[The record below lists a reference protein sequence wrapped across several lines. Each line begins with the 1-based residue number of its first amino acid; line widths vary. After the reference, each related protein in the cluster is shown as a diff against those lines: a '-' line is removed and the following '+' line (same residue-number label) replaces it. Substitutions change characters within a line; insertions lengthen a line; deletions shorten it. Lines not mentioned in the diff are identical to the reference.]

1 MRHLACFI
9 SAHGFGH
16 AARACAV
23 LQALRQRQPALQI
36 TLYTQAPAWFFEQTL
51 GPTFVYISCNADV
64 GVVQS
69 TPLDENL
76 PATLTRLQTF
86 FPFSPARLQT
96 IANDLHG
103 RHADAVLCDISP
115 LGIAAAHTA
124 GLPALL
130 VENFTWDWI
139 YAGYVN
145 RAPGLQAFL
154 EPLHQIFASS
164 DLHIQTEP
172 ICEVWPS
179 AHLHTTPAARLPRLS
194 RAEVRRRLRVPDHT
208 PMILL
213 SMGGI
218 PERFTFLTALKQL
231 PRLHFVIPGASE
243 TPCFEDNL
251 TLIPHRSQFY
261 HPDLVAACDLLVG
274 KSGYSTIAEACQSNT
289 PFAFISRSNFRE
301 APILSTFIQKHL
313 PSLEILESDY
323 PKLTWLKQLEDLL
336 SQPKR
341 APKLPNGAENIAKAL
356 LEFQS

>member
-1 MRHLACFI
+1 MHHLACFI

-23 LQALRQRQPALQI
+23 LQALRQFQPSIQLTI
-36 TLYTQAPAWFFEQTL
+36 YTQAPAWFFEQTL
-51 GPTFVYISCNADV
+51 GPTFVYVPCDTDV

-76 PATLTRLQTF
+76 PATLNRLQAF
-86 FPFSPARLQT
+86 YPFSSTHLQT
-96 IANDLHG
+96 LANDLRG

-115 LGIAAAHTA
+115 LGIATAHTA

-139 YAGYVN
+139 YAGYVT
-145 RAPGLQAFL
+145 RAPGLQTFL
-154 EPLHQIFASS
+154 EPLRQIFASS

-172 ICEVWPS
+172 ICEIWPS
-179 AHLHTTPAARLPRLS
+179 AHVHTTPAARRARLS
-194 RAEVRRRLRVPDHT
+194 RAEVRSRLRVPERA
-208 PMILL
+208 PMVLL

-218 PERFTFLTALKQL
+218 PEHFTFLKALKQL
-231 PRLHFVIPGASE
+231 PHLHFVVPGGSQ

-274 KSGYSTIAEACQSNT
+274 KSGYSTIAEACQSNV

-301 APILSTFIQKHL
+301 APILTAFIQQHL
-313 PSLEILESDY
+313 PSLEIREADY
-323 PKLTWLKQLEDLL
+323 PSLTWLTKLEELL
-336 SQPKR
+336 GQPR
-341 APKLPNGAENIAKAL
+341 PTQQLPNGAASIAKAL
-356 LEFQS
+356 LQF